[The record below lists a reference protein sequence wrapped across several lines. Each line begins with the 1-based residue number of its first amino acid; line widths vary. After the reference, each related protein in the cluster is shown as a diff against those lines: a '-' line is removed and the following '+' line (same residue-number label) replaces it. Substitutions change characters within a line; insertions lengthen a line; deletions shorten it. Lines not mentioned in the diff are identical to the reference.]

1 MCLCVQ
7 GIHFVSTSTDYRDQ
21 LLSTETI
28 HQHRMAMYPALM
40 GPHDGHNP
48 PSQVARIPSPERWTP
63 VYQVGQ

>member
-28 HQHRMAMYPALM
+28 HQHRVAMYRALM

-48 PSQVARIPSPERWTP
+48 PSQVARVP
-63 VYQVGQ
+63 